1 MEQVQP
7 KSTYLINQSED
18 DQYYANQIRKQVEE
32 SRRAVEAGKREP
44 ANYPERPPGAGAYIN
59 PMYQGYQLNPLSS
72 NKYDQSIDSIVKIQ
86 SLLRG
91 SLARKTAKR
100 ERLIR
105 LQEQRDAQIQE
116 QRDAQNFKIAMF
128 AVSILAI
135 ANFAVFYQ
143 AFNKPKIK
151 NPQVLQTTSPSKL

>member
-1 MEQVQP
+1 MEQVRNNVVAPQG
-7 KSTYLINQSED
+7 LNINLQ
-18 DQYYANQIRKQVEE
+18 QFNNNQE
-32 SRRAVEAGKREP
+32 
-44 ANYPERPPGAGAYIN
+44 
-59 PMYQGYQLNPLSS
+59 
-72 NKYDQSIDSIVKIQ
+72 SIVKIQ

-91 SLARKTAKR
+91 SLAKNTAKR

-105 LQEQRDAQIQE
+105 LQEQRDAK
-116 QRDAQNFKIAMF
+116 NFKIAMF
-128 AVSILAI
+128 ALSILAI